1 MLKGRDLEQQ
11 VYESAHIHQVMTEIE
26 ANFPTYFKGFAQ
38 QQPLNVVF
46 FNKHIGEYQKEQD
59 AYREYLDLETL
70 DEFEY
75 DPNAFK
81 SYTRK
86 QCPIIRRCLMS
97 RDEVMKAYRR
107 SFNRTTG
114 RQLLDTVRN
123 IAEFGISYVADFD
136 DNDHEDAT
144 TYEDLGLELLNDGK
158 YQCAGVIGYGIQSSL
173 LYGLYPSNFAHRSQN
188 AVWSLYFLSGR
199 KSFDLDDDSEF
210 LMVRPDEGTCE
221 QNFFYPAELFGFY
234 ALSVFVMLELACE
247 DWGVTFENRYRY
259 IYLSKFCDYVA
270 DTHRDDIN
278 MYKRSS
284 DYVENQ
290 PWF

>member
-1 MLKGRDLEQQ
+1 MFKGKELEKQ
-11 VYESAHIHQVMTEIE
+11 VYEPKHIQQVLAEIE
-26 ANFPTYFKGFAQ
+26 RNFPDYFEGFAQ
-38 QQPLNVVF
+38 QPLEPVF
-46 FNKHIGEYQKEQD
+46 HNYIREYEKEQEV
-59 AYREYLDLETL
+59 YREYLDLEAL

-81 SYTRK
+81 SHTRK
-86 QCPIIRRCLMS
+86 RCPIIRRCLMS
-97 RDEVMKAYRR
+97 RDEVMKAYQK
-107 SFNRTTG
+107 SFKLATG

-136 DNDHEDAT
+136 DEAHEDIAT
-144 TYEDLGLELLNDGK
+144 YSDLGLEPLNDDK
-158 YQCAGVIGYGIQSSL
+158 YQRLGVIGYGIQSSL
-173 LYGLYPSNFAHRSQN
+173 LYGLYPRNFAHRSQD

-199 KSFDLDDDSEF
+199 KDFGLEDGPEF
-210 LMVRPDEGTCE
+210 LMVRPNEGTCE

-247 DWGVTFENRYRY
+247 DLGITFENRYRY
-259 IYLSKFCDYVA
+259 IYLSMFCNHVA

-278 MYKRSS
+278 AFKWSS
-284 DYVENQ
+284 EYVESQ